1 MSKIDRDLQKKLHN
15 EQKLRENLE
24 TQLKELKNTM
34 LNKSQTKVLEAELDV
49 LKNKLK
55 QAEADKNETPA
66 MLLNLQTEMSIMKK
80 KHKNAIL
87 EVIFS
92 NQSFRD
98 VKSF

>member
-1 MSKIDRDLQKKLHN
+1 M
-15 EQKLRENLE
+15 
-24 TQLKELKNTM
+24 
-34 LNKSQTKVLEAELDV
+34 NKSQTKLLETELDL

-87 EVIFS
+87 EVTLFAIF
-92 NQSFRD
+92 
-98 VKSF
+98 